1 MSGRPS
7 RSVRPIRCRCGKL
20 QGEVDASASS
30 AHGVCYCRDCRAF
43 AYYLGPPEGMLD
55 TLGGTDVVAVQP
67 RHVRFTQG
75 TEHLA
80 CMSLTEK
87 GMLRWYAACC
97 RTPIGNTP
105 RDMKISNVGLVHSAL
120 SANREDLAASFGP
133 VTMYIFG
140 ENARGQAPRNARL
153 KFFGAVVGVVGALLA
168 ARITGKY
175 RINPF
180 FNVES
185 GAPRAEPIILSP
197 EQHAEL
203 MRAV

>member
-55 TLGGTDVVAVQP
+55 ALGGTDVVAVQP

-87 GMLRWYAACC
+87 GYVTVVRRLLPHSYRQHASRHEDQQCRPGAFRTVRQQRRSCRIVRTGHDVHLRGERARSSPSQCEIQVPRRDRWRRRRAC
-97 RTPIGNTP
+97 
-105 RDMKISNVGLVHSAL
+105 L
-120 SANREDLAASFGP
+120 
-133 VTMYIFG
+133 
-140 ENARGQAPRNARL
+140 
-153 KFFGAVVGVVGALLA
+153 
-168 ARITGKY
+168 
-175 RINPF
+175 
-180 FNVES
+180 
-185 GAPRAEPIILSP
+185 PRASRESIGSTRSSTSKAERRAPSRSSSRPSSTLS
-197 EQHAEL
+197 
-203 MRAV
+203 

>member
-1 MSGRPS
+1 
-7 RSVRPIRCRCGKL
+7 
-20 QGEVDASASS
+20 
-30 AHGVCYCRDCRAF
+30 
-43 AYYLGPPEGMLD
+43 
-55 TLGGTDVVAVQP
+55 
-67 RHVRFTQG
+67 
-75 TEHLA
+75 
-80 CMSLTEK
+80 
-87 GMLRWYAACC
+87 
-97 RTPIGNTP
+97 
-105 RDMKISNVGLVHSAL
+105 MKISNVGLVHSAL

-133 VTMYIFG
+133 VTMHIFG
-140 ENARGQAPRNARL
+140 ENARGQAPRNSL
-153 KFFGAVVGVVGALLA
+153 FTFLGAVVGVVGALFA